1 MDNKHFKKLLKE
13 SLENGAQTLFEEE
26 EDALEPITS
35 DDSDE
40 ANSEGDREDGEQQD
54 DDKVKKTF
62 LEYFNN
68 RAKKEIDRISTASK
82 LETKDYAMLASLY
95 YLYRHH
101 LTRDEEMDTENL
113 NRVFKNN
120 AAFNKIVFNLLSTEQ
135 KNKKNIICVFA
146 KVANWL
152 KTQPLYKN
160 PEVYYEALIR
170 KLGSKGIEKI
180 VKYGEYIFEK
190 NSYSIKGKNKRLLE
204 KLAADSIKLG
214 IKNISDCPKGADVT
228 ADTDGEKDG
237 ESEEKDEAV
246 EEFQKLD
253 LKVGDV
259 VVVRNRNGKEIVT
272 TVAEIPEE
280 LIVKENQWKD
290 ETVKFIIGGD
300 WSIPLDGK
308 RGFNSK
314 GQHWI
319 AIRDKKVAIRKAT
332 TQDIQ
337 KAVEVDPRV
346 AAKLNLE
353 DTLED
358 AETEEIPREDV
369 ETYGTPEEPQA
380 FRTFLKGLQKVP
392 VIRDY
397 ADEIVAA
404 LKKDIPSTKQAS
416 MMPNTIDELLTI
428 NEEEDEGA
436 KYKLPDS
443 ENIQN
448 IIKKIAN
455 DKLVAGKWA
464 YTLIKRFLSRNGM
477 DLKQNAEI
485 NMKALK
491 VIPKPEDIVPLL
503 KTAKAVERNL
513 EEQRYYMLLKR
524 FNIK

>member
-1 MDNKHFKKLLKE
+1 MDNKHFKRLLKE
-13 SLENGAQTLFEEE
+13 SITTGASSLFEEE
-26 EDALEPITS
+26 EEAVEVPDSIARDKEQEEKDEKSDSTKVVSDAEKKLSQQLKQASSLISKIKNSQNLSVETFSQIIAYYFMAMYY
-35 DDSDE
+35 DDP
-40 ANSEGDREDGEQQD
+40 D
-54 DDKVKKTF
+54 DWK
-62 LEYFNN
+62 
-68 RAKKEIDRISTASK
+68 
-82 LETKDYAMLASLY
+82 ASLSSSQIFN
-95 YLYRHH
+95 
-101 LTRDEEMDTENL
+101 TNL
-113 NRVFKNN
+113 GGIFKDH
-120 AAFNKIVFNLLSTEQ
+120 Q
-135 KNKKNIICVFA
+135 KRNENIICTFSEALDWVLA
-146 KVANWL
+146 YPA
-152 KTQPLYKN
+152 YKN
-160 PEVYYEALIR
+160 PDIWVSSLRTKKDQDLVVKLSNTLNKIEKKGFALSSKNEEYLKKLIA
-170 KLGSKGIEKI
+170 KLGPDFKM
-180 VKYGEYIFEK
+180 
-190 NSYSIKGKNKRLLE
+190 
-204 KLAADSIKLG
+204 
-214 IKNISDCPKGADVT
+214 SDCPVAP
-228 ADTDGEKDG
+228 
-237 ESEEKDEAV
+237 ESSDEGSGDEEKDEAT

-259 VVVRNRNGKEIVT
+259 VVVKNRNGKEIVT
-272 TVAEIPEE
+272 TVAEIPDE

-290 ETVKFIIGGD
+290 KAAKFIIGGD

-332 TQDIQ
+332 EQDIQ
-337 KAVEVDPRV
+337 KAVDVDPRV

-369 ETYGTPEEPQA
+369 EMYGTPEEPQA
-380 FRTFLKGLQKVP
+380 FKSFLKGLEKVP
-392 VIRDY
+392 VINNY
-397 ADEIVAA
+397 ADEIVAS
-404 LKKDIPSTKQAS
+404 LKRDIPTSRQAG
-416 MMPNTIDELLTI
+416 MMPSTIDELLTI
-428 NEEEDEGA
+428 NEEEDEEV

-464 YTLIKRFLSRNGM
+464 YTLVKRFLSRNGM

-485 NMKALK
+485 NMRALK

-513 EEQRYYMLLKR
+513 EEQRYNMLLKR

>member
-1 MDNKHFKKLLKE
+1 MNNKHFKRLLKE
-13 SLENGAQTLFEEE
+13 SITSGASSLFEEE
-26 EDALEPITS
+26 EVEVPDSITS
-35 DDSDE
+35 DEEDLSQETEQEKENNDE
-40 ANSEGDREDGEQQD
+40 PVSQAEKELLEALKKNTEFAKKIQTSQNFNIEAFARIFAHYNVLLNW
-54 DDKVKKTF
+54 DDKEKWNLSVA
-62 LEYFNN
+62 NN
-68 RAKKEIDRISTASK
+68 
-82 LETKDYAMLASLY
+82 
-95 YLYRHH
+95 
-101 LTRDEEMDTENL
+101 N
-113 NRVFKNN
+113 V
-120 AAFNKIVFNLLSTEQ
+120 FNKNIMTVLDRHI
-135 KNKKNIICVFA
+135 KKNINIICTFSEV
-146 KVANWL
+146 VNWISE
-152 KTQPLYKN
+152 YAASKN
-160 PEVYYEALIR
+160 PKTWIKSLRTTQGDQVIIKKLADTLKSIEAKKYDLNGTNIKWLTALISR
-170 KLGSKGIEKI
+170 A
-180 VKYGEYIFEK
+180 
-190 NSYSIKGKNKRLLE
+190 GKDFQMKECPPSGTATTKDNKDDKE
-204 KLAADSIKLG
+204 G
-214 IKNISDCPKGADVT
+214 G
-228 ADTDGEKDG
+228 
-237 ESEEKDEAV
+237 EKDEAT

-259 VVVRNRNGKEIVT
+259 VVVKNRNGKEIVT
-272 TVAEIPEE
+272 TVSEIPDE
-280 LIVKENQWKD
+280 LVVKENQWKD
-290 ETVKFIIGGD
+290 KTAKFIIGGD

-337 KAVEVDPRV
+337 KAVNVDPRV

-369 ETYGTPEEPQA
+369 ETYGTPEDPQA
-380 FRTFLKGLQKVP
+380 FRSFLKGLEKVP
-392 VIRDY
+392 VINNY

-404 LKKDIPSTKQAS
+404 LKTDIPTSRQAG
-416 MMPNTIDELLTI
+416 MMPSTIDELLAV
-428 NEEEDEGA
+428 NEEEEQEA

-448 IIKKIAN
+448 IIKKITN

-477 DLKQNAEI
+477 DLRPDAERI
-485 NMKALK
+485 MMSLK

-513 EEQRYYMLLKR
+513 EEQRYNMLLKR

>member
-13 SLENGAQTLFEEE
+13 SLQTGALGLFEEE
-26 EDALEPITS
+26 EEEQESPDSTTS
-35 DDSDE
+35 DQEEADSDE
-40 ANSEGDREDGEQQD
+40 NSTAGKSAAEKNLIKQLKNAAE
-54 DDKVKKTF
+54 F
-62 LEYFNN
+62 
-68 RAKKEIDRISTASK
+68 AKKLKQSQNFSVESFALVFAYYFLALHHDEKEDWEASIASNNVFNQNLAGVLQHHAKNNINIICTLASVLEWILEFPPFKDPEVWVPSLRVNKDQVLIKKLNSTAKEIEEKKYK
-82 LETKDYAMLASLY
+82 LNS
-95 YLYRHH
+95 
-101 LTRDEEMDTENL
+101 
-113 NRVFKNN
+113 
-120 AAFNKIVFNLLSTEQ
+120 
-135 KNKKNIICVFA
+135 KNKKTLENL
-146 KVANWL
+146 VARIG
-152 KTQPLYKN
+152 KDFKMSECPKN
-160 PEVYYEALIR
+160 PS
-170 KLGSKGIEKI
+170 G
-180 VKYGEYIFEK
+180 
-190 NSYSIKGKNKRLLE
+190 NQ
-204 KLAADSIKLG
+204 
-214 IKNISDCPKGADVT
+214 
-228 ADTDGEKDG
+228 KDDK
-237 ESEEKDEAV
+237 EKDEAV

-272 TVAEIPEE
+272 TVAEIPDE

-380 FRTFLKGLQKVP
+380 FRPFLKGLEKVP

-428 NEEEDEGA
+428 NEEEDEVA

-513 EEQRYYMLLKR
+513 EEQRYDMLLKR